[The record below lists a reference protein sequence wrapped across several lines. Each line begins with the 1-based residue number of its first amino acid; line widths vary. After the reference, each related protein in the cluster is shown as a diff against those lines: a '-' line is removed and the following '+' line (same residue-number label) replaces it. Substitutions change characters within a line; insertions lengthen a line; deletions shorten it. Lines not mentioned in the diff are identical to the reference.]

1 MNPNFQPQPTTVH
14 NVELIHGYFS
24 SGDEEMAYPQITNQN
39 KRSNSYMHQMRQ
51 GGFSSAQMGGR
62 NNFGGYYGPK
72 GQFFND

>member
-39 KRSNSYMHQMRQ
+39 KRSNSYMQQMRQ
-51 GGFSSAQMGGR
+51 TGFSSS
-62 NNFGGYYGPK
+62 
-72 GQFFND
+72 